1 MNWESA
7 EFLREY
13 VGAIRNGS
21 AAVFVGA
28 GMSRSAGFV
37 DWRELLKKAAE
48 DIGLDVQQ
56 EVDLVGVAQFYLNHV
71 GTRGP
76 IHQLLIEAFP
86 DTTDPTE
93 NHKLLAAL
101 PIRTIWTTNYDRLIE
116 AGYKAVKKKLQ
127 TVITKT
133 NMAVTVPDRD
143 AVLYKLHGDI
153 EQPDHAVL
161 TKDDYEL
168 FAHRP
173 DTQVFTE
180 ALKGDLVE
188 KTFLFIGFS
197 FEDPNLDQILAR
209 IRILM
214 GESKR
219 RHFWL
224 VKTIDP
230 TTAKTDDQRKV
241 MEYQQKRQ
249 ELRIKDLRRYGITA
263 VLIREY
269 TDVTGLLQLLG
280 HLTKLNRTFVSG
292 AVHDPSPLG
301 AARLQDLTTRIG
313 QFLVEHG
320 CVIVSGFGKDIG
332 PHLLY
337 GAIQGGHAKKRDYS
351 RCLDVRPFPY
361 MAPPRERNALYQKH
375 REDMISTCAVA
386 VFLTGNKLDD
396 KGNCVPSPGV
406 IREFETCV
414 SQGVHVVPIGCTGYA
429 AEAIWKEVSA
439 NPSKYLPK
447 GDFSASLNVLGDGS
461 KSNDEIMEALRDII
475 ARIVTI

>member
-1 MNWESA
+1 MDWRSP
-7 EFLREY
+7 EFLRAY
-13 VGAIRNGS
+13 VDAIRNGS

-28 GMSRSAGFV
+28 GMSRSAGYV
-37 DWRELLKKAAE
+37 DWRGLLKQAAE

-71 GTRGP
+71 GSRGP

-86 DTTDPTE
+86 DITDPSD
-93 NHKLLAAL
+93 NHKLLASL

-116 AGYKAVKKKLQ
+116 DGFKAVRKKLQ
-127 TVITKT
+127 TVISKA
-133 NMAVTVPDRD
+133 NMATTLPDRD

-153 EQPDHAVL
+153 GQPEHAVL

-168 FAHRP
+168 FSHRA

-214 GESKR
+214 GENKR

-224 VKTIDP
+224 VKAIDP
-230 TTAKTDDQRKV
+230 STAKNDDEKKV
-241 MEYQQKRQ
+241 LEYAQKRQ
-249 ELRIKDLRRYGITA
+249 QLRIKDLLRYGITA
-263 VLIREY
+263 VLIQEY
-269 TDVTGLLQLLG
+269 ADVTKVLHLLG

-301 AARLQDLTTRIG
+301 TDRLAELTIRVG
-313 QFLVEHG
+313 RCLVEQG

-332 PHLLY
+332 PNLLY
-337 GAIQGGHAKKRDYS
+337 GAIHGGHTKKRDYS

-361 MAPPRERNALYQKH
+361 MAPAKEKDALYKKH
-375 REDMISTCAVA
+375 REEMLSTCGVA
-386 VFLTGNKLDD
+386 VFLAGNKLDD
-396 KGNCVPSPGV
+396 KGNCVLSPGV
-406 IREFETCV
+406 IREFETCIA
-414 SQGVHVVPIGCTGYA
+414 QGVHVVPIGCTGHA
-429 AEAIWKEVSA
+429 AESIWKEVST

-447 GDFSASLNVLGDGS
+447 GDFSASLKILGDGS
-461 KSNDEIMEALRDII
+461 KSNDEIMAALEDII
-475 ARIVTI
+475 KRIVTI